1 MGVTSTLAR
10 FCARFLVLLLVAH
23 TWEVYERTTMR
34 SSFFFSLFVSFQH
47 FHAFSTPACFCT
59 DSACRLRQRPIML
72 SVSRPQSKPDAPKG
86 GEGTD
91 LFLVSILH
99 SLANFSFFCPL
110 RQQSGFCTVEF
121 ANWLVE
127 LELELVEFEFDQPDK
142 SDKMPKK

>member
-1 MGVTSTLAR
+1 MHFLPQHASAQTRPVVSGSAR
-10 FCARFLVLLLVAH
+10 
-23 TWEVYERTTMR
+23 
-34 SSFFFSLFVSFQH
+34 
-47 FHAFSTPACFCT
+47 
-59 DSACRLRQRPIML
+59 IML
-72 SVSRPQSKPDAPKG
+72 SASRPQSKPDAPKG

-127 LELELVEFEFDQPDK
+127 LELELVEFEFNQPDK
-142 SDKMPKK
+142 SDKSDKTPALAWGFRLLSRLESKLSAQLSAAIGSFWSSIQASANGPLEDI